1 MKRSIL
7 LTLTLPASL
16 ALASCVSFGSK
27 APPQLLV
34 LTASTVVPSGTAKT
48 GAAKDALVVLI
59 PNTPRKIDTV
69 RVPVQ
74 IDESSIAYLKDA
86 SWADKPARLMQ
97 DLLAETISAKTNQF
111 VLNEPDTLGK
121 AERFLSGEL
130 TEFGIDGSTQEAVVV
145 YDAVKLVRG
154 QAVDTRRFEARE
166 PVAAVEPVYAGSALN
181 KAANRVAA
189 DVAAWM
195 GG

>member
-1 MKRSIL
+1 MKRSIII
-7 LTLTLPASL
+7 TLALPASL

-34 LTASTVVPSGTAKT
+34 LTASESVASGTAKT
-48 GAAKDALVVLI
+48 GEAKDALVVLI

-97 DLLAETISAKTNQF
+97 DLLAETISAKTKQF

-130 TEFGIDGSTQEAVVV
+130 SEFGIDSNTQEAVVV

-166 PVAAVEPVYAGSALN
+166 PVTAVEPVYAGSALN

-189 DVAAWM
+189 DVAAWV